1 MHIKL
6 LLITFIS
13 TENKQMELRNLIPIF
28 YPFQTNIDSRSIFPN
43 WLPPPHPFPDIV
55 CVHQLLGNIPIP
67 AKSCDKI
74 NFIAQN
80 MPTVGYPSWTHIK
93 PANPLP
99 TNPGWKVYP
108 VFQNRTSGADLR
120 EFYCFDVVKF
130 SFSWEKGL
138 VGFPGPCLPLY
149 RVTSAVFWCCL
160 LH

>member
-6 LLITFIS
+6 LLVTFIS
-13 TENKQMELRNLIPIF
+13 TENKQMKLRNLFLFFTHFKSISIPG
-28 YPFQTNIDSRSIFPN
+28 PFSQTGCPTSSLSRYCMCTSITGKHSQPR
-43 WLPPPHPFPDIV
+43 
-55 CVHQLLGNIPIP
+55 
-67 AKSCDKI
+67 KSCDKI

-99 TNPGWKVYP
+99 TNSGWKVYP